1 MLEMPN
7 DKRQIVFHTS
17 FIHYTS
23 KKLKYQAKLRKN
35 WEISSL
41 AAVYFISSIFHA
53 FFRSVYI
60 RLSPVIAEDFVGFIA
75 EGGNNTL

>member
-17 FIHYTS
+17 FFHYTS

-35 WEISSL
+35 WEILSL
-41 AAVYFISSIFHA
+41 AAIYFASFIFHA

-60 RLSPVIAEDFVGFIA
+60 LLAPVIAEDGVSFIS